1 MDFFHTYSIVARI
14 SLTGQLGVAVQ
25 THWFAVGALC
35 PWVEAGVGAIATQ
48 SMVEV
53 SYGPKGLALL
63 RSGLHPRA
71 ALDEL
76 LGQDEGRETRQVAFL
91 NGSGEVAVHTG
102 SRCIA
107 YAGHHI
113 GSGYA
118 VQANMMASASVWPA
132 MAEAFESS
140 RGDLA
145 SRMLASLKAG
155 QAAGGDVRGCQSA
168 CMRVVGGVS
177 SDEPWK
183 HMLVDIRVDDHPRP
197 LEELSRLLDIQQAY
211 HLMNAGYDLIA
222 QGKSREALDKY
233 TQAARLAAHIDEIPF
248 WQAVTLADN
257 GFLEDAL
264 PIFRQVFAINPG
276 WAALVSRLPDA
287 GLLKKD
293 TGMMGKILAMQNR
306 NEGI

>member
-1 MDFFHTYSIVARI
+1 MDILHTFSIVARD

-35 PWVEAGVGAIATQ
+35 PWVEAGVGAVATQ

-91 NGSGEVAVHTG
+91 NASGEVAVHTG

-113 GSGYA
+113 GSSYA
-118 VQANMMASASVWPA
+118 VQANMMVNDAVWPA
-132 MAEAFESS
+132 MAAAYESS
-140 RGDLA
+140 HGDLTV
-145 SRMLASLKAG
+145 RMLTSLKAG

-168 CMRVVGGVS
+168 CMRVADGIS

-197 LEELSRLLDIQQAY
+197 LDELSRLLDIQQAY
-211 HLMNAGYDLIA
+211 HLMNAGDDLIA
-222 QGKSREALDKY
+222 QGKSRKALEKY
-233 TQAARLAAHIDEIPF
+233 SQAAQLASHIDEIPF
-248 WQAVTLADN
+248 WQAVTMADN
-257 GFLEDAL
+257 GFLDDAL
-264 PIFRQVFAINPG
+264 PIFRKVFAINPG

-293 TGMMGKILAMQNR
+293 PGMMGKILAMQKQK
-306 NEGI
+306 